1 MIEKF
6 GPFTGP
12 NVDVIQ
18 TAGVAFKP
26 IAVAS
31 LHDLTVSV
39 ISAVKSKVTPG
50 EAVGTAVVYE
60 SVWVIVCV

>member
-1 MIEKF
+1 MIEKS

-12 NVDVIQ
+12 NVDEIQ
-18 TAGVAFKP
+18 TAGGAFKP

-31 LHDLTVSV
+31 LHDVTVSV
-39 ISAVKSKVTPG
+39 RLVEKSLVTPG

-60 SVWVIVCV
+60 SV